1 MDLNYYAK
9 DLRRYENIVYSK
21 VGRKFTLRAERF
33 AIGPDKRPALFF
45 LRMVLM
51 FDGHTY
57 KELTKKLKKNR
68 REWKM
73 FMIYRHELNSAWN
86 YYFKEAC
93 PPCSQYDKDNLE
105 MLSILKTLTEIINMD
120 VNVSSYDPYYDY

>member
-9 DLRRYENIVYSK
+9 DLKRYENIIYSK
-21 VGRKFTLRAERF
+21 VGRKFTLRAENF
-33 AIGPDKRPALFF
+33 LIYLDERPALFF

-57 KELTKKLKKNR
+57 KELTKKLKKNN
-68 REWKM
+68 REWEM
-73 FMIYRHELNSAWN
+73 FMIYRHELNTAWN
-86 YYFKEAC
+86 YYSMAAC

-105 MLSILKTLTEIINMD
+105 MMSILKSLTAIINME
-120 VNVSSYDPYYDY
+120 VNGGPYDPFYNY